1 MIQHGVSSTY
11 SSGPPMKT
19 ASRSSLPASLQCV
32 SPCCTLPF
40 YRRKANPDQGPLFGH
55 FFRSA
60 SKAESSAKNGSDPRS
75 QHPARLQFNRLFD
88 DADPEADPHTA
99 PKGSEDA
106 WTSPDLAASTELLT
120 INKGPTRP
128 SQSVNA
134 TTRMKHEY
142 NPTTS
147 TRLADND

>member
-1 MIQHGVSSTY
+1 MTQHGVSSTY
-11 SSGPPMKT
+11 SYGQTWKT
-19 ASRSSLPASLQCV
+19 ASRSSLPASPQCV

-40 YRRKANPDQGPLFGH
+40 YRRKAKPNQGPLFGH

-60 SKAESSAKNGSDPRS
+60 PKAESSPKNGSDPRS
-75 QHPARLQFNRLFD
+75 QHAARLQFNRLFD
-88 DADPEADPHTA
+88 DPDPEADLHNA
-99 PKGSEDA
+99 PKGSEDP

-120 INKGPTRP
+120 MNKGPTRP
-128 SQSVNA
+128 TQSVNA

-142 NPTTS
+142 NQTTS